1 MALGQHRTILQ
12 IVGYQNSGKT
22 TLAEKLISYACNK
35 GLRVGSIKHHGHGG
49 APTSNLTKDSTR
61 HAQAG
66 AVVSAVEGDGVV
78 QLQLAKNT
86 CALNELIHLYEQA
99 LLVNFIIVEGYKTES
114 YQKVVLLKEPE
125 DVKLLTLS
133 NIVAAIYW
141 PTFPQ
146 ALCEKIP
153 HFALQDEAAYLSF
166 LVTKEGC

>member
-1 MALGQHRTILQ
+1 MALGQHRTVLQ

-22 TLAEKLISYACNK
+22 TLAEKLISYAGNN

-49 APTSNLTKDSTR
+49 APASNLTKDSTR

-86 CALNELIHLYEQA
+86 VALDELISLYEQA
-99 LLVNFIIVEGYKTES
+99 FLIDFIIVEGYKSES

-125 DVKLLTLS
+125 DVKLLALS
-133 NIVAAIYW
+133 NIIAAIYW
-141 PTFPQ
+141 PTFPP
-146 ALCEKIP
+146 ALCEEIP
-153 HFALQDEAAYLSF
+153 HFALQDDAAYLSF

>member
-1 MALGQHRTILQ
+1 MALGQYRTVLQ

-22 TLAEKLISYACNK
+22 TLAEKLIHYARNE

-49 APTSNLTKDSTR
+49 APASNLTKDSTR

-66 AVVSAVEGDGVV
+66 ALASAVEGDGVV

-86 CALNELIHLYEQA
+86 FALSELIRLYEQA
-99 LLVNFIIVEGYKTES
+99 LLINFIIVEGYKSES

-125 DVKLLTLS
+125 DVKLLALS

-141 PTFPQ
+141 PTFPK
-146 ALCEKIP
+146 ALCGKIP
-153 HFALQDEAAYLSF
+153 HFALQDDAAYLPF
-166 LVTKEGC
+166 LVAKEGC

>member
-1 MALGQHRTILQ
+1 MALGQHRTVLQ

-49 APTSNLTKDSTR
+49 APASNLTKDSTR

-86 CALNELIHLYEQA
+86 
-99 LLVNFIIVEGYKTES
+99 
-114 YQKVVLLKEPE
+114 
-125 DVKLLTLS
+125 
-133 NIVAAIYW
+133 YW